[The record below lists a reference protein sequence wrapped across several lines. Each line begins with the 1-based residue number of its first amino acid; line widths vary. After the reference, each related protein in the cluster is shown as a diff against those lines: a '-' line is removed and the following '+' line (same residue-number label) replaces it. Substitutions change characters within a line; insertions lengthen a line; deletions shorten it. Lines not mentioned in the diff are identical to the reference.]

1 MTHNFF
7 HIFEIAATIERLNAG
22 YAVLMSRLSF
32 MEWYELSYHM
42 TLQFENGKAYAA
54 VLSVPEFEMS
64 ASEQNATQV
73 ADLEFEDSRN
83 HMYENGSLQR

>member
-32 MEWYELSYHM
+32 MEWCELSFYM

-54 VLSVPEFEMS
+54 VLDAGYVEPGAHTYDGLDDDLYFEETHEEMK
-64 ASEQNATQV
+64 
-73 ADLEFEDSRN
+73 R
-83 HMYENGSLQR
+83 